1 MIAAPGQM
9 ALDLPARPA
18 LGREAFFVAPANRL
32 ALALVE
38 SWPAWPARRLAVAG
52 PAGAGKTHLS
62 HVWAARSE
70 AVFLNAADLAGLDPA
85 DQPGEAALVVED
97 ADRIVGV
104 ATAEETLFHLCNRL
118 ATGGGSLMVTGRSA
132 PAHWGLALP
141 DLASRLAVA
150 PVAMLEPPDDALLS
164 AVLVKLFTDRGIG
177 VGPEVI
183 RFLVARMD
191 RSFEAASA
199 TVAQLDR
206 LGLARGRAISVR
218 LAAEALAAETGP
230 EDGKV

>member
-1 MIAAPGQM
+1 MAAPGQL
-9 ALDLPARPA
+9 ALELPARPA

-52 PAGAGKTHLS
+52 PAGAGKTHLA
-62 HVWAARSE
+62 HVWAARSG
-70 AVFLNAADLAGLDPA
+70 AVFLDAADLADLDPA
-85 DQPGEAALVVED
+85 GVPGAAAMVVED
-97 ADRIVGV
+97 ADRIVG
-104 ATAEETLFHLCNRL
+104 AAAAEEALFHLCNRL
-118 ATGGGSLMVTGRSA
+118 AAGGGSLMVTGRSA
-132 PAHWGLALP
+132 PAHWGLVLP

-150 PVAMLEPPDDALLS
+150 PVAVLEPPDDALLS
-164 AVLVKLFTDRGIG
+164 AVLVKLFADRGIG
-177 VGPEVI
+177 VGPDVI

-199 TVAQLDR
+199 TVARLDR

-218 LAAEALAAETGP
+218 LAAEALAGETEP
-230 EDGKV
+230 DDGKA